1 MLGLAANQ
9 PCLGV
14 LFYEL
19 YIQHLHID
27 VFFGLQPSRP
37 STAIG
42 TAIAIGTEAV
52 VGYPSECV
60 YGHLEP
66 VYKVKERFSLGSE
79 IVLLVGIPEMV
90 SVFLQLVTIR
100 SYSCFPVACPL
111 PPACWT
117 TIFPEQPLGFS
128 TFHISLFLYQATE

>member
-1 MLGLAANQ
+1 MMVGSPLPGS
-9 PCLGV
+9 
-14 LFYEL
+14 
-19 YIQHLHID
+19 D
-27 VFFGLQPSRP
+27 SRFHKESEP
-37 STAIG
+37 
-42 TAIAIGTEAV
+42 V

-60 YGHLEP
+60 YGPLEP
-66 VYKVKERFSLGSE
+66 VYKVKERFSEKVALGSE

-128 TFHISLFLYQATE
+128 TFHFSLFLYQATE